1 MYSIGLD
8 VGSTTAKIVVID
20 DNNRIIYS
28 KYERHNARIN
38 ELVSRYFNE
47 IHQLVGDAKTSI
59 CVTGSVGMATAEQLK
74 AEFVQE
80 VVAASIYARNA
91 HPEAKALIDIGGE
104 DAKVIF
110 FRGSSQS
117 ADGKKN
123 GGMELRMNGN
133 CAGGTGAFIDQ
144 MSVLMGVDNQKM
156 SELAMKAQH
165 IYPMA
170 ARCGVFA
177 KTDIQ
182 NLMARNLP
190 EEDIAASIFHS
201 IAVQTVVT
209 LSHGIDFE
217 APILLCGGPLTFLP
231 ALRKAFCDYMKLS
244 ADDFIISGNSNLIP
258 AMGCAY
264 RAKALGE
271 KAPTDFTDY
280 TDRLATTSLVNL
292 STLISRLKNET
303 STEWHSNLMPL
314 FKSEEE
320 HKEWLKSK
328 EQFSAETKPLQK
340 GKQQIVIGIDSGST
354 TTKIVALRINS
365 HTDLTDLT
373 DKDISLMTALSGQ
386 TSQDKNKSVSSVKS
400 VGDLDIVFTNYR
412 LNLGNP
418 IKAVADGLAAL
429 KEEAKNRGAEL
440 EVVGSCSTGYGEE
453 LIKAAFGLDSG
464 IIETMAHERAAASL
478 MPDVSFIL
486 DIGGQDM
493 KAIFVEKGAVVRMEL
508 NEACSSGCGT
518 FIQTFANSLGY
529 NVADFAKLA
538 CTSKNPCDLGTRCT
552 VFMNSKVKQVLR
564 EGATVADISAG
575 ISYSVIKNCLYKV
588 LKLHGNENLGGKIV
602 VQGGTMRNDAVV
614 RAFELLTHTEVA
626 RSNMPEL
633 MGAYGCALHAAVG
646 VPHTDLTDLT
656 DKVSSIDDLLCLA
669 HYETK
674 QLQCH
679 GCENNCYVSRYTF
692 ANGNKYYSGNK
703 CERVFNN
710 KGKNEVKGENIYTY
724 KYKLLF
730 DRETSSNVTKHYTA
744 RNSSDAVKH
753 CTARIGIPR
762 ILNMYEEYPFWNAL
776 LRAAGFDIILSSE
789 STFGK
794 YEGALNTVMSDNICF
809 PAKLAHSHLKE
820 LNENPEVDRILM
832 PYVVYEHNDDP
843 EHSLNSFNCP
853 VVSGYSDVI
862 KSVID
867 LQKPLDAPVINFA
880 QPKALEKQIVDY
892 LKGLG
897 VSKKTAKAALQQAIV
912 AQQEYTTAIKKK
924 ALEILLNKDK
934 KEDTLDC
941 KSDDKLTILLAGRPY
956 HTDPLVQHKLSE
968 MIANLGVNVISDD
981 IVRSDEVELED
992 GKAAGLSKD
1001 PSSYQAETYLVK
1013 QWAYMNRIM
1022 KSAQWAAEQGN
1033 DIHFVQMTSFGCG
1046 PDSFI
1051 QDEIRDIMRRH
1062 NKPFTLLKIDDVSN
1076 IGSLKLRVRSLVESL
1091 KGVNEVKSEERR
1103 VKNQTEANHKV
1114 QSSNLK
1120 PQSLQQTKVFT
1131 QQDVHRKILAPFM
1144 TEYLTP
1150 IIPPILKLIGYD
1162 VEVLPMSDE
1171 ASAELGLKF
1180 ANNEVCYPATLIV
1193 GDIIKALK
1201 SGKYDLQN
1209 TAVVMSQTG
1218 GQCRATNY
1226 AGLIKRAM
1234 VSNGFQDV
1242 PLITLGVTASTGEAS
1257 GSTDDK
1263 QDYNEQDGFNVPW
1276 LKYSQIII
1284 TAILYGDAINEMYNA
1299 CIVRERKK
1307 GIAKVLRDKYMRLI
1321 DEPIAKNSAKGLI
1334 KLLEKAAEEFDEMTI
1349 DRNLP
1354 KVGIVGEI
1362 FLKFNPFSHQ
1372 FLEKYII
1379 SKGIEVVPPLLAP
1392 FFLQE
1397 FVNVEVQKHM
1407 RLSCTRV
1414 PDFVVKGAY
1423 QALIGRRLRQV
1434 NKAASKF
1441 RYFRRFTNIYDD
1453 AKEVDGL
1460 VSLAAQFGE
1469 GWLLP
1474 ADIVG
1479 YIRDGVDNI
1488 ISLQPFGCIA
1498 NHVIS
1503 KGIEKRLH
1511 DRFPQLNLVSLDFDS
1526 GVSEVNVTNRLLLFL
1541 DSIAS

>member
-1 MYSIGLD
+1 MEKDMEKAACSLTHNQKAMYSMGLD
-8 VGSTTAKIVVID
+8 VGSTTAKIAVMDGEGKLV
-20 DNNRIIYS
+20 YS
-28 KYERHNARIN
+28 KYERHNARVS
-38 ELVSRYFNE
+38 ELVSRYFDE
-47 IHQLVGDAKTSI
+47 IQQQVGADAQVSL
-59 CVTGSVGMATAEQLK
+59 CVTGSVGMATAEQLG

-80 VVAASIYARNA
+80 VVAASIYAKNA

-110 FRGSSQS
+110 FHG
-117 ADGKKN
+117 GK
-123 GGMELRMNGN
+123 MELRMNGN

-156 SELAMKAQH
+156 SQLAMQATH
-165 IYPMA
+165 VYPMA

-190 EEDIAASIFHS
+190 EADIAASIFHS

-209 LSHGIDFE
+209 LSHGINFE

-231 ALRKAFCDYMKLS
+231 ALRKAFCDYMHLS
-244 ADDFIISGNSNLIP
+244 PADFIVSENSNLVP
-258 AMGCAY
+258 ALGCAY
-264 RAKALGE
+264 RAKN
-271 KAPTDFTDY
+271 
-280 TDRLATTSLVNL
+280 LAVFVSL
-292 STLISRLKNET
+292 STLRSRLNVET
-303 STEWHSNLMPL
+303 TSEWHSSLLPL
-314 FKSEEE
+314 FKNEEE
-320 HKEWLKSK
+320 HQQWIKSK
-328 EQFSAETKPLQK
+328 EKFSADTKPLAK
-340 GKQQIVIGIDSGST
+340 GKQRIVIGIDSGST
-354 TTKIVALRINS
+354 TTKIVALRE
-365 HTDLTDLT
+365 D
-373 DKDISLMTALSGQ
+373 G
-386 TSQDKNKSVSSVKS
+386 
-400 VGDLDIVFTNYR
+400 DIVFTNYR

-418 IKAVADGLAAL
+418 IKAVADGLNAL
-429 KEEAKNRGAEL
+429 KQEAAIRGSEL
-440 EVVGSCSTGYGEE
+440 EIVGSCSTGYGEE

-518 FIQTFANSLGY
+518 FIQTFANNMGY
-529 NVADFAKLA
+529 SVQDFAKLA
-538 CTSKNPCDLGTRCT
+538 CQSKAPCDLGTRCT

-564 EGATVADISAG
+564 EGASVADISAG

-633 MGAYGCALHAAVG
+633 MGAYGCALHALAQTEHSDITN
-646 VPHTDLTDLT
+646 HTDLGNTVKRST
-656 DKVSSIDDLLCLA
+656 ASSRSIDNLLSLA
-669 HYETK
+669 HYDTK
-674 QLQCH
+674 QLQCK
-679 GCENNCYVSRYTF
+679 GCENHCYVSRYTF

-710 KGKNEVKGENIYTY
+710 KGNGDEKGMNIYAF
-724 KYKLLF
+724 KYQLLF
-730 DRETSSNVTKHYTA
+730 DRPTQGAYLAPGEVRGKNLDTPKHGIK
-744 RNSSDAVKH
+744 V
-753 CTARIGIPR
+753 GIPR

-776 LRAAGFDIILSSE
+776 LREAGFDIILSSE
-789 STFGK
+789 STFSK

-820 LNENPEVDRILM
+820 LNENQEVDRILM

-862 KSVID
+862 KSVLD
-867 LQKPLDAPVINFA
+867 LKKPLDAPVINFA
-880 QPKALEKQIVDY
+880 NEKALEHQIIDY

-897 VSKKTAKAALQQAIV
+897 VSKKQAKQALAKAME
-912 AQQEYTTAIKKK
+912 AQKEYAETLKKINI
-924 ALEILLNKDK
+924 EILNNQEVKDLEVTK
-934 KEDTLDC
+934 RYLSTKP
-941 KSDDKLTILLAGRPY
+941 LTILLAGRPY
-956 HTDPLVQHKLSE
+956 HTDPLIQHKLSE

-981 IVRSDEVELED
+981 IVRSTEASELD
-992 GKAAGLSKD
+992 SND
-1001 PSSYQAETYLVK
+1001 PSHSQAETYLVK

-1022 KSAQWAAEQGN
+1022 KAAQWAAEQGN
-1033 DIHFVQMTSFGCG
+1033 DVHFVQMTSFGCG

-1062 NKPFTLLKIDDVSN
+1062 GKPFTLLKIDDVSN

-1091 KGVNEVKSEERR
+1091 KSGVRSEELGVRSLELGVR
-1103 VKNQTEANHKV
+1103 TKTFKNEDK
-1114 QSSNLK
+1114 
-1120 PQSLQQTKVFT
+1120 
-1131 QQDVHRKILAPFM
+1131 HRKILAPFM

-1171 ASAELGLKF
+1171 VSAELGLKF

-1242 PLITLGVTASTGEAS
+1242 PLLTLGVTASTGEAS

-1263 QDYNEQDGFNVPW
+1263 QDYNEQEGFNIPW

-1299 CIVRERKK
+1299 CIVRERQP
-1307 GIAKVLRDKYMRLI
+1307 GIARELRDKYMRLI
-1321 DEPIAKNSAKGLI
+1321 DEPIAQNSAKGLI
-1334 KLLEKAAEEFDEMTI
+1334 KLLEQAAEEFDQMTV
-1349 DRNLP
+1349 DREVP
-1354 KVGIVGEI
+1354 RVGIVGEI

-1372 FLEKYII
+1372 YLEQHII
-1379 SKGIEVVPPLLAP
+1379 QKGIEVVPPLLAP

-1407 RLSCTRV
+1407 RLSCTKV

-1423 QALIGRRLRQV
+1423 KGLIGRRLKQV

-1453 AKEVDGL
+1453 AKEVKGL

-1541 DSIAS
+1541 DSIAG

>member
-1 MYSIGLD
+1 MEKAACSLTHNQKAMYSMGLD
-8 VGSTTAKIVVID
+8 VGSTTAKIAVMDGEGKLV
-20 DNNRIIYS
+20 YS
-28 KYERHNARIN
+28 KYERHNARVS
-38 ELVSRYFNE
+38 ELVSRYFDE
-47 IHQLVGDAKTSI
+47 IQQLVGADAQVSL
-59 CVTGSVGMATAEQLK
+59 CVTGSVGMATAEQLG

-80 VVAASIYARNA
+80 VVAASIYAKNA

-110 FRGSSQS
+110 FHG
-117 ADGKKN
+117 GK
-123 GGMELRMNGN
+123 MELRMNGN

-156 SELAMKAQH
+156 SQLAMQATH
-165 IYPMA
+165 VYPMA

-190 EEDIAASIFHS
+190 EADIAASIFHS

-209 LSHGIDFE
+209 LSHGINFE

-231 ALRKAFCDYMKLS
+231 ALRKAFCDYMHLS
-244 ADDFIISGNSNLIP
+244 PADFIVSENSNLVP
-258 AMGCAY
+258 ALGCAY
-264 RAKALGE
+264 RAKN
-271 KAPTDFTDY
+271 
-280 TDRLATTSLVNL
+280 LAVFVSL
-292 STLISRLKNET
+292 STLRSRLNVET
-303 STEWHSNLMPL
+303 TSEWHSSLLPL
-314 FKSEEE
+314 FKNEEE
-320 HKEWLKSK
+320 HQQWIKSK
-328 EQFSAETKPLQK
+328 EKFSADTKPLAK
-340 GKQQIVIGIDSGST
+340 GKQRIVIGIDSGST
-354 TTKIVALRINS
+354 TTKIVALRE
-365 HTDLTDLT
+365 D
-373 DKDISLMTALSGQ
+373 G
-386 TSQDKNKSVSSVKS
+386 
-400 VGDLDIVFTNYR
+400 DIVFTNYR

-418 IKAVADGLAAL
+418 IKAVADGLNALKQEAAL
-429 KEEAKNRGAEL
+429 RGSEL
-440 EVVGSCSTGYGEE
+440 EIVGSCSTGYGEE

-518 FIQTFANSLGY
+518 FIQTFANNMGY
-529 NVADFAKLA
+529 SVQDFAKLA
-538 CTSKNPCDLGTRCT
+538 CQSKAPCDLGTRCT

-564 EGATVADISAG
+564 EGASVADISAG

-633 MGAYGCALHAAVG
+633 MGAYGCALHALAQAEHSDITN
-646 VPHTDLTDLT
+646 HTDLGNTVKRST
-656 DKVSSIDDLLCLA
+656 ASSRSIDDLLSLA
-669 HYETK
+669 HYDTK
-674 QLQCH
+674 QLQCK
-679 GCENNCYVSRYTF
+679 GCENHCYVSRYTF

-710 KGKNEVKGENIYTY
+710 KGNGDEKGMNIYAF
-724 KYKLLF
+724 KYQLLF
-730 DRETSSNVTKHYTA
+730 DRPTQGAYLAPGEVRGENLDTPKHGIK
-744 RNSSDAVKH
+744 V
-753 CTARIGIPR
+753 GIPR

-776 LRAAGFDIILSSE
+776 LREAGFDIILSSE
-789 STFGK
+789 STFSK

-820 LNENPEVDRILM
+820 LNENQEVDRILM

-862 KSVID
+862 KSVLD
-867 LQKPLDAPVINFA
+867 LKKPLDAPVINFA
-880 QPKALEKQIVDY
+880 NEKALEHQIIDY

-897 VSKKTAKAALQQAIV
+897 VSKKQAKLALAKAME
-912 AQQEYTTAIKKK
+912 AQKEYAETLKKMNI
-924 ALEILLNKDK
+924 EILNNQEVKDLEVTK
-934 KEDTLDC
+934 RYLSTKP
-941 KSDDKLTILLAGRPY
+941 LTILLAGRPY
-956 HTDPLVQHKLSE
+956 HTDPLIQHKLSE

-981 IVRSDEVELED
+981 IVRSTEASELD
-992 GKAAGLSKD
+992 SND
-1001 PSSYQAETYLVK
+1001 PSHSQAETYLVK

-1022 KSAQWAAEQGN
+1022 KAAQWAAEQGN
-1033 DIHFVQMTSFGCG
+1033 DVHFVQMTSFGCG

-1062 NKPFTLLKIDDVSN
+1062 GKPFTLLKIDDVSN

-1091 KGVNEVKSEERR
+1091 KSGVRSEELGVRSLELGVR
-1103 VKNQTEANHKV
+1103 TKIFKNEDK
-1114 QSSNLK
+1114 
-1120 PQSLQQTKVFT
+1120 
-1131 QQDVHRKILAPFM
+1131 HRKILAPFM

-1171 ASAELGLKF
+1171 VSAELGLKF

-1242 PLITLGVTASTGEAS
+1242 PLLTLGVTASTGEAS

-1263 QDYNEQDGFNVPW
+1263 QDYNEQEGFNIPW

-1299 CIVRERKK
+1299 CIVRERQP
-1307 GIAKVLRDKYMRLI
+1307 GIARELRDKYMRLI
-1321 DEPIAKNSAKGLI
+1321 DEPIAQNSAKGLI
-1334 KLLEKAAEEFDEMTI
+1334 KLLEQAAEEFDRMTI
-1349 DRNLP
+1349 DREVP
-1354 KVGIVGEI
+1354 RVGIVGEI

-1372 FLEKYII
+1372 YLEQHII
-1379 SKGIEVVPPLLAP
+1379 QKGIEVVPPLLAP

-1407 RLSCTRV
+1407 RLSCTKV

-1423 QALIGRRLRQV
+1423 KGLIGRRLKQV

-1453 AKEVDGL
+1453 AKEVKGL

-1541 DSIAS
+1541 DSIAG

>member
-1 MYSIGLD
+1 MEANDATFYVGLD
-8 VGSTTAKIVVID
+8 VGSTTAKIAVID
-20 DNNRIIYS
+20 KDNRLVYH
-28 KYERHNARIN
+28 KYERHNAHVG
-38 ELVSRYFNE
+38 ELVGKYLTELKELLKSPR
-47 IHQLVGDAKTSI
+47 ICL

-104 DAKVIF
+104 DAKVVF
-110 FRGSSQS
+110 FRG
-117 ADGKKN
+117 APMKDAPGKRS

-144 MSVLMGVDNQKM
+144 MSVLMGVDNQRM
-156 SELAMKAQH
+156 SELAMNARH
-165 IYPMA
+165 VYPMA

-217 APILLCGGPLTFLP
+217 PPILLCGGPLTFLP
-231 ALRKAFCDYMKLS
+231 ALRKAFCDYMKLT
-244 ADDFIISGNSNLIP
+244 ADDFIVSEYSNLIP
-258 AMGCAY
+258 ALGCAY
-264 RAKALGE
+264 RAKKNVGKTLGGDCQPIPIDALT
-271 KAPTDFTDY
+271 P
-280 TDRLATTSLVNL
+280 RLNTASGG
-292 STLISRLKNET
+292 
-303 STEWHSNLMPL
+303 EWHSCLTPL
-314 FKSEEE
+314 FVTEED
-320 HKEWLKSK
+320 HRKWLKSK
-328 EQFSAETKPLQK
+328 EKFAIDNKPLLK
-340 GKQQIVIGIDSGST
+340 GKQKIVIGIDSGST
-354 TTKIVALRINS
+354 TTKIVAVRINPRS
-365 HTDLTDLT
+365 EE
-373 DKDISLMTALSGQ
+373 GN
-386 TSQDKNKSVSSVKS
+386 TSARE
-400 VGDLDIVFTNYR
+400 LDIVFTNYR

-418 IKAVADGLAAL
+418 IKAVADGLEAL
-429 KEEAKNRGAEL
+429 REEAAHRGAEL

-453 LIKAAFGLDSG
+453 LTKAAFGLDSG

-493 KAIFVEKGAVVRMEL
+493 KAIFVENGAVVRMEL

-518 FIQTFANSLGY
+518 FIQTFANNMGY
-529 NVADFAKLA
+529 SVADFARLA
-538 CTSKNPCDLGTRCT
+538 CESKAPCDLGTRCT

-564 EGATVADISAG
+564 EGASVADISAG

-588 LKLHGNENLGGKIV
+588 LKLQGSDSLGGKVV

-614 RAFELLTHTEVA
+614 RAFELLTHVEVA

-633 MGAYGCALHAAVG
+633 MGAYGCALHAVSDYQANTPHGTG
-646 VPHTDLTDLT
+646 VAR
-656 DKVSSIDDLLCLA
+656 SIDDLLRLA
-669 HYETK
+669 HYDTK
-674 QLQCH
+674 QLQCK
-679 GCENNCYVSRYTF
+679 GCENHCYVSRYTF
-692 ANGNKYYSGNK
+692 VDGNKYYSGNK

-710 KGKNEVKGENIYTY
+710 KGENDETGMNIYAY
-724 KYKLLF
+724 KYDLLF
-730 DRETSSNVTKHYTA
+730 QRPQSGTA
-744 RNSSDAVKH
+744 ERRAS
-753 CTARIGIPR
+753 IGIPR
-762 ILNMYEEYPFWNAL
+762 ILNMYEEYPFWNTL
-776 LRAAGFDIILSSE
+776 LRAAGFDIVLSSE
-789 STFGK
+789 STFSK

-809 PAKLAHSHLKE
+809 PAKLVHSHLKE
-820 LNENPEVDRILM
+820 LNGNPEVDRILM
-832 PYVVYEHNDDP
+832 PYVVYEHNEAP
-843 EHSLNSFNCP
+843 ENTLNSFNCP

-862 KSVID
+862 RNVID

-880 QPKALEKQIVDY
+880 NGKLLEKQVTDY
-892 LKGLG
+892 LKSLG
-897 VSKKTAKAALQQAIV
+897 VSKKAAKRALRQAVTAQEEYCKDIKA
-912 AQQEYTTAIKKK
+912 K
-924 ALEILLNKDK
+924 ALEIFRSGQDCHENYCYDNFK
-934 KEDTLDC
+934 KPQH
-941 KSDDKLTILLAGRPY
+941 KLTILLAGRPY

-981 IVRSDEVELED
+981 IVRTTAETAED
-992 GKAAGLSKD
+992 ASD
-1001 PSSYQAETYLVK
+1001 PSRSLAETYLVK

-1022 KSAQWAAEQGN
+1022 KAAQWAAEQGC
-1033 DIHFVQMTSFGCG
+1033 DVHFVQMTSFGCG

-1062 NKPFTLLKIDDVSN
+1062 GKPFTLLKIDDVSN

-1091 KGVNEVKSEERR
+1091 RGVKSEERR
-1103 VKNQTEANHKV
+1103 VKNQNAEPTKQEN
-1114 QSSNLK
+1114 SSLITHHSPLPK
-1120 PQSLQQTKVFT
+1120 TKVFT
-1131 QQDVHRKILAPFM
+1131 KEDVRRKILAPFM

-1150 IIPPILKLIGYD
+1150 IIPPILRLIGYD

-1171 ASAELGLKF
+1171 VSAELGLRF
-1180 ANNEVCYPATLIV
+1180 ANNEICYPATLIV

-1201 SGKYDLQN
+1201 SGKYDLN
-1209 TAVVMSQTG
+1209 STAVVMSQTG

-1234 VSNGFQDV
+1234 VANGFQDV
-1242 PLITLGVTASTGEAS
+1242 PLLTLGVTASTGAAS

-1263 QDYNEQDGFNVPW
+1263 QDYNEQEGFNIPW
-1276 LKYSQIII
+1276 LKYSQIIV
-1284 TAILYGDAINEMYNA
+1284 TAILYGDAISEMYNA
-1299 CIVRERKK
+1299 CAVREREQ
-1307 GIAKVLRDKYMRLI
+1307 GIAKRLRDKYMSLI
-1321 DEPIAKNSAKGLI
+1321 DEPIARNSASGLI
-1334 KLLEKAAEEFDEMTI
+1334 KLLERAAGEFDQMTL
-1349 DRNLP
+1349 DRDVP

-1372 FLEKYII
+1372 FLEQYII

-1407 RLSCTRV
+1407 RLSCSKV
-1414 PDFVVKGAY
+1414 PDFVVRGAY
-1423 QALIGRRLRQV
+1423 KGLVGRRLRQV
-1434 NKAASKF
+1434 NKAASRF

-1511 DRFPQLNLVSLDFDS
+1511 ERFPQLNLVSLDFDS

-1541 DSIAS
+1541 DSIAG

>member
-1 MYSIGLD
+1 MGIAKYHIGLD
-8 VGSTTAKIVVID
+8 VGSTTAKIAVID
-20 DNNRIIYS
+20 EQGNLVYNR
-28 KYERHNARIN
+28 YERHNAQVS
-38 ELVSRYFNE
+38 ELTTNYLGELKETLRTQGND
-47 IHQLVGDAKTSI
+47 ILVNL
-59 CVTGSVGMATAEQLK
+59 CVTGSVGMATAEQFR
-74 AEFVQE
+74 ADFVQE

-104 DAKVIF
+104 DAKVVF
-110 FRGSSQS
+110 FKDNGST
-117 ADGKKN
+117 
-123 GGMELRMNGN
+123 ELRMNGN

-144 MSVLMGVDNQKM
+144 MSVLMGIDNQQM
-156 SELAMKAQH
+156 SQLAMQAQH
-165 IYPMA
+165 VYPMA

-177 KTDIQ
+177 KTDVQ

-190 EEDIAASIFHS
+190 EADIAASIFHS

-209 LSHGIDFE
+209 LSHGIDFS

-231 ALRKAFCDYMKLS
+231 ALRKAFCDYMKLTPE
-244 ADDFIISGNSNLIP
+244 DFIVSEHSNLIP
-258 AMGCAY
+258 ALGCAY
-264 RAKALGE
+264 RARKLNSG
-271 KAPTDFTDY
+271 FTSIAE
-280 TDRLATTSLVNL
+280 LEM
-292 STLISRLKNET
+292 RLKRDNGN
-303 STEWHSNLMPL
+303 EWHSSLEPL
-314 FKSEEE
+314 FKSDRE
-320 HKEWLKSK
+320 HEEWLKSK
-328 EQFSAETKPLQK
+328 EKYATETQPLGK
-340 GKQQIVIGIDSGST
+340 GKQQVVIGIDSGST
-354 TTKIVALRINS
+354 TTKIVAVRLPS
-365 HTDLTDLT
+365 
-373 DKDISLMTALSGQ
+373 Q
-386 TSQDKNKSVSSVKS
+386 TIGESRESIQ
-400 VGDLDIVFTNYR
+400 GPDIVFTNYR

-429 KEEAKNRGAEL
+429 KQEATLRGAEL
-440 EVVGSCSTGYGEE
+440 EIVGSCSTGYGEE
-453 LIKAAFGLDSG
+453 LIKTAFGLDSG
-464 IIETMAHERAAASL
+464 IVETMAHKLAATSL

-493 KAIFVEKGAVVRMEL
+493 KAIFVENGAVVRMEL

-518 FIQTFANSLGY
+518 FIQTFAKNMNYS
-529 NVADFAKLA
+529 VADFAKLA
-538 CTSKNPCDLGTRCT
+538 CQSKAPCDLGTRCT

-564 EGATVADISAG
+564 EGASVADISAG

-588 LKLHGNENLGGKIV
+588 LKLHGNDHLGGKIV
-602 VQGGTMRNDAVV
+602 VQGGTLRNDSVV

-626 RSNMPEL
+626 RSNMPEM
-633 MGAYGCALHAAVG
+633 MGAYGCALHAAAELSHRNLPTQVR
-646 VPHTDLTDLT
+646 
-656 DKVSSIDDLLCLA
+656 SIDDLLSLA
-669 HYETK
+669 HYDTK
-674 QLQCH
+674 QLQCK
-679 GCENNCYVSRYTF
+679 GCENHCYVSRYTF
-692 ANGNKYYSGNK
+692 AGGNKFYSGNK
-703 CERVFNN
+703 CERVFNS
-710 KGKNEVKGENIYTY
+710 KGENEVKGENIYTY
-724 KYKLLF
+724 KYPLLF
-730 DRETSSNVTKHYTA
+730 NRETVNLHIETKHH
-744 RNSSDAVKH
+744 V
-753 CTARIGIPR
+753 RIGIPR

-776 LRAAGFDIILSSE
+776 LHAAGFDIILSSE
-789 STFGK
+789 STFKK
-794 YEGALNTVMSDNICF
+794 YESALSTVMSDNICF

-843 EHSLNSFNCP
+843 DNTLNSFNCP

-862 KSVID
+862 KSVIN
-867 LQKPLDAPVINFA
+867 LKKPLDAPVINFA
-880 QPKALEKQIVDY
+880 NTQLLEKQIADY

-897 VSKKTAKAALQQAIV
+897 VSKKTAKAALQ
-912 AQQEYTTAIKKK
+912 K
-924 ALEILLNKDK
+924 ALEAQAEYCKAIKVKNQEILASTQTTADAAATEHNISGGLNNNNLSFDK
-934 KEDTLDC
+934 HKN
-941 KSDDKLTILLAGRPY
+941 KLTILLAGRPY

-981 IVRSDEVELED
+981 IVRN
-992 GKAAGLSKD
+992 D
-1001 PSSYQAETYLVK
+1001 PSIQPETYLVK

-1022 KSAQWAAEQGN
+1022 KAAQWVAEQG
-1033 DIHFVQMTSFGCG
+1033 DDVHLVQMTSFGCG

-1062 NKPFTLLKIDDVSN
+1062 GKPYTLLKIDDVSN
-1076 IGSLKLRVRSLVESL
+1076 IGSLKLRIRSLVESL
-1091 KGVNEVKSEERR
+1091 NG
-1103 VKNQTEANHKV
+1103 VKN
-1114 QSSNLK
+1114 SSVITHHS
-1120 PQSLQQTKVFT
+1120 SLPKTKVFT
-1131 QQDVHRKILAPFM
+1131 KVDVHRKILAPFM

-1234 VSNGFQDV
+1234 VANGFQDV
-1242 PLITLGVTASTGEAS
+1242 PLLTLGVTASTGEAN

-1263 QDYNEQDGFNVPW
+1263 QDYNEQEGFNIPW
-1276 LKYSQIII
+1276 LKYSQIIV
-1284 TAILYGDAINEMYNA
+1284 TAILYGDAVNEMYNA
-1299 CIVRERKK
+1299 CIVRERKP
-1307 GIAKVLRDKYMRLI
+1307 GIARELRNKYMRLI
-1321 DEPIAKNSAKGLI
+1321 DEPIARNSAKGLI
-1334 KLLEKAAEEFDEMTI
+1334 KLLEQAAEEFDQMTL
-1349 DRNLP
+1349 DRNVP
-1354 KVGIVGEI
+1354 RVGIVGEI

-1372 FLEKYII
+1372 FLERFII

-1407 RLSCTRV
+1407 RLSCSKV
-1414 PDFVVKGAY
+1414 PDFVVRGAY
-1423 QALIGRRLRQV
+1423 KGLVGRRLKQV
-1434 NKAASKF
+1434 NKAASRF
-1441 RYFRRFTNIYDD
+1441 RYFRPFTNIYDD

-1460 VSLAAQFGE
+1460 ISLAAQFGE

-1511 DRFPQLNLVSLDFDS
+1511 DRFPNLNLVSLDFDS

-1541 DSIAS
+1541 DSIAG